1 MPFTLESTDYQR
13 IQNFILSVCDLS
25 FSLGES
31 SFPFS
36 GLQNISLSLVWAE
49 EYLASSWS
57 HLLFKGPFRKSL
69 AQKTQATERRTQF
82 ASFCR
87 ELQTLRMSCPGTS
100 GSCPGTSGLRISH
113 PLGIIPYFLGEE
125 RKCYNWR
132 NCELAFIA
140 SEETD

>member
-1 MPFTLESTDYQR
+1 MLFTLESTDGQR

-25 FSLGES
+25 FFLGES
-31 SFPFS
+31 SFHFS

-69 AQKTQATERRTQF
+69 PQKTQANERRTQF
-82 ASFCR
+82 TSFFCR
-87 ELQTLRMSCPGTS
+87 ELQTLQMSCPGTS
-100 GSCPGTSGLRISH
+100 GLCISH
-113 PLGIIPYFLGEE
+113 PLGIIPYSPGEE

-132 NCELAFIA
+132 NCELAVIA